1 MSKTI
6 GDFKW
11 EEKDLLGQ
19 GAFGKVFKGLQVS
32 KQEVIAV
39 KVLNLDHLSSFNDRM
54 MIKKEIEVL
63 RKLKGNYIARMID
76 VKAEGK

>member
-32 KQEVIAV
+32 K
-39 KVLNLDHLSSFNDRM
+39 
-54 MIKKEIEVL
+54 
-63 RKLKGNYIARMID
+63 
-76 VKAEGK
+76 